1 MCHYKTTEHH
11 HAYVTTRPQ
20 STTYHQSTPS
30 RRACTTGWQ
39 GPHLCGGR
47 QGPELCGGREPRSTH
62 RETHLLQRAYISR
75 QTCYKQHTS
84 RDTSGAHYSRHLRS
98 THLETPP
105 TRSTLVQTP
114 PAPNHHASSH
124 TSQNNLKIRFLTV
137 LIVCWRP
144 PPSDA
149 SSVCVCVFLLG
160 VGVVWEECGW
170 V

>member
-1 MCHYKTTEHH
+1 MHM
-11 HAYVTTRPQ
+11 
-20 STTYHQSTPS
+20 
-30 RRACTTGWQ
+30 
-39 GPHLCGGR
+39 
-47 QGPELCGGREPRSTH
+47 
-62 RETHLLQRAYISR
+62 LLQGHRAPPTIRARRRGGPAR
-75 QTCYKQHTS
+75 QAGKDHTCVEGGKDQSCVEGGSQGAHIERHTS
-84 RDTSGAHYSRHLRS
+84 CKEHTSRDRLATNSTLLETPQEHTTRDTSGAHIERQLRS
-98 THLETPP
+98 THRETPP